1 MSALHPL
8 VSGVRCFYGLC
19 MSNIYKRMFILLEGE
34 YFSFAAPGVKLHPPK
49 QLGFPGGSVVN
60 NPPSMQET

>member
-1 MSALHPL
+1 MSELHVL

-34 YFSFAAPGVKLHPPK
+34 YFFVCCTRSQAT
-49 QLGFPGGSVVN
+49 S
-60 NPPSMQET
+60 S